1 MSPQK
6 KSHKTLAE
14 AMSGSG
20 WGQENSNGHLKP
32 KKGQRQ
38 ILSGT
43 VPNQETQ
50 KDELTEQDLRML
62 VSLFDPASLE

>member
-6 KSHKTLAE
+6 KSKQTYQE
-14 AMSGSG
+14 AMSEIG
-20 WGQENSNGHLKP
+20 WGQGNSNGHLKP

-38 ILSGT
+38 ILGGT
-43 VPNQETQ
+43 VPKQETQ
-50 KDELTEQDLRML
+50 KDELTEQDMRML